1 MQRGF
6 HGSKVA
12 VIPCGL
18 SDSARQAFHQIS
30 SKTPDKRQIAFIGTY
45 ERRKGSLDLPV
56 IFKLISDALP
66 DVTFK
71 LLGTYFTKEQIQS
84 RFSSELT
91 PKITVIPSYSSDQ
104 LPSLLEDCTVGI
116 FPSYVEGFGLGVL
129 EMLAASIPVFA
140 YNAPGPPMMLTEE
153 YLSARGDKQGMA
165 DKIINLLKDEKRL
178 ALERSKAKETSL
190 PFTWKNVAA
199 QTDKVYT
206 SYLSAVR
213 SNLLLA

>member
-1 MQRGF
+1 
-6 HGSKVA
+6 
-12 VIPCGL
+12 
-18 SDSARQAFHQIS
+18 
-30 SKTPDKRQIAFIGTY
+30 
-45 ERRKGSLDLPV
+45 
-56 IFKLISDALP
+56 
-66 DVTFK
+66 
-71 LLGTYFTKEQIQS
+71 
-84 RFSSELT
+84 
-91 PKITVIPSYSSDQ
+91 
-104 LPSLLEDCTVGI
+104 
-116 FPSYVEGFGLGVL
+116 
-129 EMLAASIPVFA
+129 
-140 YNAPGPPMMLTEE
+140 MMLTEE